1 MTAKEEWR
9 GGCLCGA
16 VRYMARGTPHHA
28 CHCHCTMCR
37 KAAGAPMVTFASFP
51 TGDFEITEGAVRWYR
66 SSELARRGFCG
77 DCGSAL
83 FFRSDAA
90 LGEID
95 IAVATLDDPER
106 ITPEAHIWATTRL
119 SWLRLDDG
127 LPRYREDS
135 GSQRL

>member
-1 MTAKEEWR
+1 MTANTEWR

-16 VRYMARGTPHHA
+16 VRYVARGTPRHA

-37 KAAGAPMVTFASFP
+37 KAAGAPMVTWVSFP
-51 TGDFEITEGAVRWYR
+51 TEGFEVTAGEARWYR

-77 DCGSAL
+77 DCGSTL
-83 FFRSDAA
+83 FFQFAA
-90 LGEID
+90 TPEEID
-95 IAVATLDDPER
+95 ITATTLDEPER

-119 SWLRLDDG
+119 PWLHLDDG

-135 GSQRL
+135 GSERL